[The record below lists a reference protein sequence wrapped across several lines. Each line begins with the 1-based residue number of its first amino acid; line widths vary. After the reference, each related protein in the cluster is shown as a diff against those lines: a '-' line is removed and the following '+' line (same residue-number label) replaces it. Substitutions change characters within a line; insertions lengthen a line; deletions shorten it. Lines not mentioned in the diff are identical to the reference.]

1 VITDMQFS
9 LFVDGIKKFQLMIPK
24 KDCGKERGTY
34 QCIFYIK
41 YKTGIVE
48 RIENT
53 LNLQNLQCK

>member
-1 VITDMQFS
+1 MV
-9 LFVDGIKKFQLMIPK
+9 PK

-34 QCIFYIK
+34 QCLFYIK
-41 YKTGIVE
+41 YKTGVVE